1 MKKQLFFVAVLT
13 FFLASCAKYGNY
25 GGQTLGGAQHVT
37 GEVDNTF
44 SVTDVEGVTNSTA
57 KITELKDGVS
67 TIDFSCKVDDPTLL
81 TMAPYIPGTSVNG
94 KFVNGG
100 GKAKITDQG
109 IMNVYDDGNLVL
121 VKWNANVGDK
131 YSGTH
136 NGKNITRTVVTK
148 STTDD
153 YFWGW
158 MMIKTIAVEETG
170 RGIPGVS
177 KVEYQTNHKF
187 GLVGL
192 KVYFEDGTTKN
203 VGIYS
208 SK

>member
-1 MKKQLFFVAVLT
+1 MKNQFLFVAVLALS
-13 FFLASCAKYGNY
+13 LASCTKYSDYGN
-25 GGQTLGGAQHVT
+25 QTLGGAQHVT
-37 GEVDNTF
+37 GELNNTF
-44 SVTDVEGVTNSTA
+44 SITDVEGVTNSTA

-81 TMAPYIPGTSVNG
+81 TMAPYIPGTTVNG
-94 KFVNGG
+94 KFVTGG
-100 GKAKITDQG
+100 GKVKITDQG

-121 VKWNANVGDK
+121 VKWNANVGDR
-131 YSGTH
+131 YSGTI

-158 MMIKTIAVEETG
+158 MMIKTIGVEETG

-177 KVEYQTNHKF
+177 KIEYQTNHKF

-192 KVYFEDGTTKN
+192 KVHFEDGTKKS
-203 VGIYS
+203 VGVYS
-208 SK
+208 TN